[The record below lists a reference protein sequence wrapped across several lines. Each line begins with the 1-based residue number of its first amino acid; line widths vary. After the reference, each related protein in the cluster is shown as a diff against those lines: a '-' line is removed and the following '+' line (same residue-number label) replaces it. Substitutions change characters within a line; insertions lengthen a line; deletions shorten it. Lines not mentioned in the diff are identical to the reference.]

1 MAVHVDAPSSLNNT
15 TEQPQEGVAQKRQPS
30 VSSNPS
36 VGSSWKG
43 MSMSWWGVR
52 LATGGQWAQLTV
64 CFAKLGHLLPS
75 SVRCLRCESTAP
87 STLHLVIQ
95 FQFQFQFRT
104 STSSRLRVP
113 WLPSCCL
120 TMAHKHFIELLSSAA
135 AAASAASANKGRGD
149 WGEWL
154 FSRGLH
160 FARAIFTFRF
170 TTASIGM
177 RNAGERVAE
186 RRRRKQASTAV
197 LAVSVS
203 LPPIALI
210 VLCSH
215 CLFPHPRADH
225 DPRPQACT
233 RFSVLGGLNGDFR
246 ARQVPFKYASLP
258 FFNVNKFYT
267 FLRV

>member
-135 AAASAASANKGRGD
+135 AAASAASANKGRGI
-149 WGEWL
+149 GESGFFHGVSTSPERSSPFVSQQL
-154 FSRGLH
+154 LSEC
-160 FARAIFTFRF
+160 
-170 TTASIGM
+170 GM
-177 RNAGERVAE
+177 RGREWRRDGGES
-186 RRRRKQASTAV
+186 RRALQF
-197 LAVSVS
+197 S
-203 LPPIALI
+203 L
-210 VLCSH
+210 
-215 CLFPHPRADH
+215 
-225 DPRPQACT
+225 
-233 RFSVLGGLNGDFR
+233 
-246 ARQVPFKYASLP
+246 SLSRCP
-258 FFNVNKFYT
+258 
-267 FLRV
+267 LSL